1 MTVSGILSGLLNPS
15 GLGYSLSRAAARL
28 QPIQANGSIPESE
41 QGRILS
47 PPLVDQQSFDT
58 SWYNTH
64 DTVELS
70 PAAEREGQG
79 SLAVGTNGQQ
89 LTEQEL
95 TRLSELKAR
104 DREVRRL

>member
-28 QPIQANGSIPESE
+28 QPIQANVSIPESE
-41 QGRILS
+41 QSRELS
-47 PPLVDQQSFDT
+47 PPLVDQQSFNT

-70 PAAEREGQG
+70 PAAQREGQ
-79 SLAVGTNGQQ
+79 SLLAVGTNGQQ
-89 LTEQEL
+89 LTAHEL
-95 TRLSELKAR
+95 AR
-104 DREVRRL
+104 RVYIYA